1 MPNQLSPAAALGPLF
16 HHHDQNEH
24 AFVLGKIPS
33 PPGMTWIGL
42 NFFSPLEQ
50 VYGGLLAAAVARK
63 RIHNHSCDN
72 VLYKIQEWTSSMKLD
87 KDLVREI
94 LLAVEAS
101 DKTPDS
107 WIDLALESHSNDEVS
122 YHVMLLHEAGFIV
135 AQDLCSISDFDWRPK
150 RLTIRG
156 HEFLDT
162 IRDREVWRL
171 TKAGAE
177 KAGGV
182 SLAVMLEIG
191 KAYGKQVLKDRLGID
206 LP

>member
-1 MPNQLSPAAALGPLF
+1 
-16 HHHDQNEH
+16 
-24 AFVLGKIPS
+24 
-33 PPGMTWIGL
+33 
-42 NFFSPLEQ
+42 
-50 VYGGLLAAAVARK
+50 
-63 RIHNHSCDN
+63 
-72 VLYKIQEWTSSMKLD
+72 MKLD

-94 LLAVEAS
+94 LLAIEAS

-107 WIDLALESHSNDEVS
+107 WINLAIESHCKDEAS
-122 YHVMLLHEAGFIV
+122 YHVMLLHEAGLIV
-135 AQDLCSISDFDWRPK
+135 AQDLCSMSDFDWRPK
-150 RLTIRG
+150 RLTFRG

>member
-1 MPNQLSPAAALGPLF
+1 
-16 HHHDQNEH
+16 
-24 AFVLGKIPS
+24 
-33 PPGMTWIGL
+33 
-42 NFFSPLEQ
+42 
-50 VYGGLLAAAVARK
+50 
-63 RIHNHSCDN
+63 
-72 VLYKIQEWTSSMKLD
+72 MKLD

-94 LLAVEAS
+94 LLAIEDS

-107 WIDLALESHSNDEVS
+107 WIDLAIEDHTDEEVA

-135 AQDLCSISDFDWRPK
+135 AQDLCSMSDFDWRPK
-150 RLTIRG
+150 RMTIRG

-191 KAYGKQVLKDRLGID
+191 KAYGKQILKDRLGIE

>member
-1 MPNQLSPAAALGPLF
+1 
-16 HHHDQNEH
+16 
-24 AFVLGKIPS
+24 
-33 PPGMTWIGL
+33 
-42 NFFSPLEQ
+42 
-50 VYGGLLAAAVARK
+50 
-63 RIHNHSCDN
+63 
-72 VLYKIQEWTSSMKLD
+72 MKLD

-101 DKTPDS
+101 EEDPLGWTELNLEG
-107 WIDLALESHSNDEVS
+107 WEALDVS
-122 YHVMLLHEAGFIV
+122 YHVMLLHEAGLIV
-135 AQDLCSISDFDWRPK
+135 GQDLSADEGLEWLPK
-150 RLTIRG
+150 RLTYRG

-191 KAYGKQVLKDRLGID
+191 KAYGKQVLKDRLGIE